1 VLTAR
6 SRIGKN
12 TKHRVR
18 IQCCKSRSPRA
29 ECPAWTD
36 AVPPTPA
43 TGALEPPVFSPE
55 RTGMASSRG
64 PAVFPVPA
72 SSSPHPA
79 GGPVMQI
86 EE

>member
-18 IQCCKSRSPRA
+18 IQYCKSRKPRA

-43 TGALEPPVFSPE
+43 TGALEPPALSPE
-55 RTGMASSRG
+55 RTGVASPRG
-64 PAVFPVPA
+64 PSVHPVPA
-72 SSSPHPA
+72 TSSFPA

-86 EE
+86 GE